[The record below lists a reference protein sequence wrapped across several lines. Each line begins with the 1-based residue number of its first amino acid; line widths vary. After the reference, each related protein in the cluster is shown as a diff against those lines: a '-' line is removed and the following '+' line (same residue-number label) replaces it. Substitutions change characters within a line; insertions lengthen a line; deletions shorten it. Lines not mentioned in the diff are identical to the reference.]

1 MGAFHSVSRMLR
13 GTLACMVLVLLL
25 GSGVAHAQGVANRL
39 PAMTKIKA
47 LSVPYFALEFIAAE
61 REFFKKYNLDVEF
74 VTQVAQG
81 TAGIPAILAGHV
93 QTGQGY
99 GASTIL
105 QSRAGGAN
113 IVAVYAG
120 ITSTYG
126 DFRFYTLADSGIKSA
141 KGLIGKT
148 FGISNFG
155 TYADIA
161 LLAYLAKESVDVS
174 QLKRLSVPLPSMCQA
189 LLARQIDV
197 VAMYS
202 LFYIPCEK
210 ENPGKVVMLAKDS
223 DAIAPAAKLYSS
235 YVFTEDYM
243 RDNPGVVRAYVA
255 ALREA
260 ADFVNK
266 NGETAKQI
274 IAKRTGLPADRL
286 FVPTFAKDGCF
297 DMGAAADWVKVMET
311 HNAIKPGSVT
321 PTGWV
326 TNRFNDACK

>member
-1 MGAFHSVSRMLR
+1 MGTFKWSGSNLIRA
-13 GTLACMVLVLLL
+13 LACAMMVLL
-25 GSGVAHAQGVANRL
+25 GSSVAQAQTVANRL

-47 LSVPYFALEFIAAE
+47 LSVPYFALEFIAAD
-61 REFFKKYNLDVEF
+61 RDFFKKYNLDVEF

-93 QTGQGY
+93 QTGQGS

-105 QSRAGGAN
+105 QARAGGAN

-148 FGISNFG
+148 FGINNLG

-161 LLAYLAKESVDVS
+161 LLAYLAKESIDVS
-174 QLKRLSVPLPSMCQA
+174 QLKRLAVPLPSMCQA
-189 LLARQIDV
+189 LLAKQVDV

-202 LFYIPCEK
+202 LFYIPCER

-223 DAIAPAAKLYSS
+223 DAIAPAARLYSA
-235 YVFTEDYM
+235 YVFTEEYI

-255 ALREA
+255 ALRDA
-260 ADFVNK
+260 ADYVNK
-266 NGETAKQI
+266 NGEAAKQI
-274 IAKRTGLPADRL
+274 IATRTKIPADRL
-286 FVPTFAKDGCF
+286 FVPTFAKDGCI
-297 DMGAAADWVKVMET
+297 DVGAAAEWVKVMET
-311 HNAIKPGSVT
+311 HNAIKPGSVS

-326 TNRFNDACK
+326 TNRYNDACK